1 MSPSNYQFMG
11 HVVAS
16 LYDSVHCRRE
26 LHHHHHRMAMWC
38 LWWEIKI
45 LILHA
50 NDGNKRNNYRLM
62 ETSSASSL
70 PSLLHPHISE
80 LWEWDR
86 TNGVKELIEDGNVLL
101 LIQCRVLNYYYTKR
115 PSTIQRGIIIWSAV
129 KVYLW
134 FIGATALS
142 TSARHDRGNNNNNST
157 RVRWCR
163 QRSNK
168 CSSAVQSVHLY
179 DTVAGWLW
187 TDALVSQHI
196 RVEWSSSGE
205 ESKGNAALIA
215 WVMSKMCCI

>member
-142 TSARHDRGNNNNNST
+142 TSARHDRGTTTTTLREFADAARGAINA
-157 RVRWCR
+157 
-163 QRSNK
+163 
-168 CSSAVQSVHLY
+168 AVQCSLFIFMIPWL
-179 DTVAGWLW
+179 AGCGRM
-187 TDALVSQHI
+187 H
-196 RVEWSSSGE
+196 
-205 ESKGNAALIA
+205 
-215 WVMSKMCCI
+215 